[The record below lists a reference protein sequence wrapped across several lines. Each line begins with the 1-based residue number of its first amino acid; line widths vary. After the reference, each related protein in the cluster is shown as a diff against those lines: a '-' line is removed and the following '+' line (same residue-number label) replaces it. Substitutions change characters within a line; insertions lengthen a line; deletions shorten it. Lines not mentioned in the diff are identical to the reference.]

1 MQNKL
6 CIILILHKKLR
17 KKERGVR
24 MESLVAQ
31 KIREARKR
39 KGITQA
45 ELSKRTEVHRNTI
58 INYETGRRDPRVKD
72 LKKIAKA
79 LNVSL
84 VELIG
89 QEKA

>member
-1 MQNKL
+1 
-6 CIILILHKKLR
+6 
-17 KKERGVR
+17 

-84 VELIG
+84 AELIG